1 MLWFCGLKKSTFSS
15 ELWWWDGHTSA
26 KYPKKTWLTLTKM
39 TLSTG
44 YCEWGPTGTH
54 HQLRRGQRP
63 RWRDAPPV
71 SNSRQTSEKMPCAVS
86 RLALVCV
93 SLCPYC
99 QLMHLSMHHF
109 CLSVW
114 RRDNAEPPREAA
126 CISYCGSL
134 FLAYFGRGELRAVWV
149 SG

>member
-1 MLWFCGLKKSTFSS
+1 MVTVGWRCCSHSRWKVLCWGGAQFVSIEQQMLWFCGWKKKSIST
-15 ELWWWDGHTSA
+15 ELWWWDGHPYT

-39 TLSTG
+39 ILSTG
-44 YCEWGPTGTH
+44 YCEWRPAGTH
-54 HQLRRGQRP
+54 HRLRRGQRP

-71 SNSRQTSEKMPCAVS
+71 SSSRQTSEKMPCAVS

-109 CLSVW
+109 CLSVCL
-114 RRDNAEPPREAA
+114 AA
-126 CISYCGSL
+126 
-134 FLAYFGRGELRAVWV
+134 W
-149 SG
+149 